1 MLVTVYAS
9 ETLEVSFSQIRA
21 PRGEVGREKTIL
33 RSWKVGKWNENY
45 ITVRQLL
52 LFNIWELS
60 STVFFNSSDSYLT
73 LLLYLCCVLHQ
84 QFIFF
89 FRTSNQTTKQSK
101 WCVSSK
107 SPSKTE
113 VKCQLDKGKDKP
125 CIEWRTQ
132 EEKQNKKILKPFV
145 HLTTQAPA

>member
-33 RSWKVGKWNENY
+33 RSWNVGKWNENY

-60 STVFFNSSDSYLT
+60 STVFLT
-73 LLLYLCCVLHQ
+73 LLIHISHSYSICVV
-84 QFIFF
+84 FCINSSFF
-89 FRTSNQTTKQSK
+89 FSEHLTRPQSSQSGVSPPSRQARRKSSANWTKARTSLALSGELKKRNRTK
-101 WCVSSK
+101 K
-107 SPSKTE
+107 S
-113 VKCQLDKGKDKP
+113 
-125 CIEWRTQ
+125 
-132 EEKQNKKILKPFV
+132 
-145 HLTTQAPA
+145 

>member
-89 FRTSNQTTKQSK
+89 FSEHLTRPQSSQSGVSPPSRQARRKSSANWTKARTSLALSGELKKRNRTK
-101 WCVSSK
+101 K
-107 SPSKTE
+107 S
-113 VKCQLDKGKDKP
+113 
-125 CIEWRTQ
+125 
-132 EEKQNKKILKPFV
+132 
-145 HLTTQAPA
+145 